1 MNSIYIS
8 RFKTMARVIN
18 ALIYRE
24 TKTRFGQKKLG
35 YAWVLLEPVAQ
46 IAVFAAI
53 FGVFMNRVMPGIDY
67 IVFLTIGV
75 VGWNLFND
83 TLNQSLGAVSS
94 NLGLLIYNKV
104 KPIDTVISRAILE
117 GMIFWIVLPTI
128 LVFLHF
134 ISHPIKYIDLGQI
147 LIGFISLWII
157 SIGLGMFFAVL
168 AAIKQETKW
177 VLNVILKPLYFLSA
191 IMYSVSTIPG
201 EYQKILLFN
210 PLVHAI
216 GLMRGGFI
224 ENYDSYYVDGF
235 YLFMWCLVTLFLGIS
250 AFVAKEHR
258 LRMG

>member
-1 MNSIYIS
+1 MINIYIS
-8 RFKTMARVIN
+8 RLQIMLRVVN

-35 YAWVLLEPVAQ
+35 YAWIFLEPIAQ
-46 IAVFAAI
+46 IAVFTAI
-53 FGVFMNRVMPGIDY
+53 FGVFMERIMPGIDY

-94 NLGLLIYNKV
+94 NLGLLIYNRV

-117 GMIFWIVLPTI
+117 GIIFWVVLPTI
-128 LVFLHF
+128 LLFLNF
-134 ISHPIKYIDLGQI
+134 VGHPVEYMNLGYIAL
-147 LIGFISLWII
+147 GFISLWTI

-177 VLNVILKPLYFLSA
+177 ILNVILKPLYFMSA
-191 IMYSVSTIPG
+191 IMYSISTVPG
-201 EYQKILLFN
+201 KYQEFLLLN

-216 GLMRGGFI
+216 GLMRKGFI
-224 ENYDSYYVDGF
+224 ENYDNYYVNGF
-235 YLFMWCLVTLFLGIS
+235 YLFMWCLITLFLGIAS
-250 AFVAKEHR
+250 FVSKEHR